1 MKKLILTAAVVLAAA
16 SMYGHRAPKYQP
28 VPVDTAVR
36 VGKLPNGLT
45 YYIRHNDLPK
55 ERANFYIAQRV
66 GSILEEEN
74 QRGLA
79 HFLEHMAFA
88 GTKNFPDGKLTG
100 YLEQNGIKFGAN
112 LNAYTSV
119 DETVYNITDV
129 PTVKPGL
136 VDSCLLILHDW
147 SGFILLED
155 DAIDRERKVIHE
167 EWRTRSNATL
177 RMYDSLLPKLYP
189 NGNRYASR
197 MPIGLMEVVD
207 NFPYEVL
214 RNYYR
219 KWYRPDLQAIVVVGD
234 IDVDSVDQNDVAGY
248 PAPQARRRTEIF
260 PGRRQCGTDRSHRHR
275 SGSDLFVAGRF
286 LQTRQAD
293 A

>member
-136 VDSCLLILHDW
+136 VDSSLLILHDW
-147 SGFILLED
+147 S
-155 DAIDRERKVIHE
+155 
-167 EWRTRSNATL
+167 
-177 RMYDSLLPKLYP
+177 
-189 NGNRYASR
+189 
-197 MPIGLMEVVD
+197 
-207 NFPYEVL
+207 
-214 RNYYR
+214 
-219 KWYRPDLQAIVVVGD
+219 
-234 IDVDSVDQNDVAGY
+234 
-248 PAPQARRRTEIF
+248 
-260 PGRRQCGTDRSHRHR
+260 
-275 SGSDLFVAGRF
+275 
-286 LQTRQAD
+286 
-293 A
+293 